1 MVDCGR
7 YKDSRRTLNRRSP
20 VGGGRYA
27 LDALFP
33 LCRLPSTILTS
44 TWQSKMDLQYIAFF
58 TLAAAALISAVMVIT
73 RRNAVHSVMWL
84 IVTLFSVG
92 GIYLMQRAEFLF
104 AVQIILYVGGIMVLF
119 LFVVMLVNIDV
130 AVKQAQFSR
139 QWPLALVTVG
149 LLAAELVYG
158 FYVAVH
164 KGLNLPE
171 VTAATATATPG
182 NTELVAQSLYQTYAL
197 PVEIAS
203 ILLLVAMVGAVLMA
217 KKQL

>member
-1 MVDCGR
+1 
-7 YKDSRRTLNRRSP
+7 
-20 VGGGRYA
+20 
-27 LDALFP
+27 
-33 LCRLPSTILTS
+33 
-44 TWQSKMDLQYIAFF
+44 MDLPHITFF

-73 RRNAVHSVMWL
+73 RRNPVHSVMWL

-92 GIYLMQRAEFLF
+92 GIFLTLRAEFLF

-130 AVKQAQFSR
+130 AVKQAEFSR
-139 QWPLALVTVG
+139 QWPLALATV
-149 LLAAELVYG
+149 AVVSAELGYG
-158 FYVAVH
+158 FYTAVH
-164 KGLNLPE
+164 KGLNLP
-171 VTAATATATPG
+171 VVAPAAAAATATPG
-182 NTELVAQSLYQTYAL
+182 NTELVAQGLYQTYAL

>member
-1 MVDCGR
+1 M
-7 YKDSRRTLNRRSP
+7 Y
-20 VGGGRYA
+20 
-27 LDALFP
+27 
-33 LCRLPSTILTS
+33 
-44 TWQSKMDLQYIAFF
+44 LQYIAFF

-73 RRNAVHSVMWL
+73 RRNPVHSVMWL

-92 GIYLMQRAEFLF
+92 GIFLTQRAEFLF

-130 AVKQAQFSR
+130 AVKQAEFSR
-139 QWPLALVTVG
+139 QWPLALVAVAVLT
-149 LLAAELVYG
+149 AELGYG
-158 FYVAVH
+158 FYLAVH
-164 KGLNLPE
+164 KGLGLPE
-171 VTAATATATPG
+171 VTAAAATATPG

>member
-1 MVDCGR
+1 
-7 YKDSRRTLNRRSP
+7 
-20 VGGGRYA
+20 
-27 LDALFP
+27 
-33 LCRLPSTILTS
+33 
-44 TWQSKMDLQYIAFF
+44 MDLQYIAFF
-58 TLAAAALISAVMVIT
+58 TLAAAALISAVLVIT

-139 QWPLALVTVG
+139 QWPLALVTVAV
-149 LLAAELVYG
+149 LTAELGYG

-171 VTAATATATPG
+171 VAVATATATPG
-182 NTELVAQSLYQTYAL
+182 NTELVAQSLYQAYAL